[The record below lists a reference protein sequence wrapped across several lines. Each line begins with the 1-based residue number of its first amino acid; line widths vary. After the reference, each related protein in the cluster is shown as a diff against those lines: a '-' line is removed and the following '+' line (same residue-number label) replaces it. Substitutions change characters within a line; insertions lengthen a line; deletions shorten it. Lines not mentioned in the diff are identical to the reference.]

1 MTGFLARKLG
11 GALVTFVLALTFAFL
26 LSRLSGDPTVNILGP
41 FAQPEQFDELRARLG
56 LDDPL
61 PVQFLD
67 YLTSA
72 FTADF
77 GASLQYGQ
85 ENTSLILERLP
96 NTLILLAVAM
106 TLAIAIGVPLGVLA
120 AVKEGSAWDRL
131 ASTTALV
138 GQSVPVFWLG
148 LMLILVFAVN
158 LGLLPAGQDGGPA
171 HVVLPA
177 VTLALFPL
185 AQIARLTRAT
195 MAEVLRE
202 PYIDAARARGLAAR
216 RIIGLHALRNAS
228 LPVVTITALQAGL
241 LLSGAV
247 AVEYIYNYSGFGLLA
262 IQAVEFRDFTL
273 VQAVVVF
280 GVLAFVLLN
289 LLVDV
294 LYAVIDPRIRR
305 A

>member
-1 MTGFLARKLG
+1 MSLFLARKAG
-11 GALVTFVLALTFAFL
+11 GALVTFTLALTLAFL
-26 LSRLSGDPTVNILGP
+26 LSRLSGDPTGNILGP
-41 FAQPEQFDELRARLG
+41 FATPDQFDALRRQLG
-56 LDDPL
+56 LDDSL

-67 YLTSA
+67 YMRGA

-77 GASLQYGQ
+77 GDSLQYQ
-85 ENTSLILERLP
+85 QDNLSLILERLP
-96 NTLILLAVAM
+96 NTLVLLGLAM
-106 TLAIAIGVPLGVLA
+106 LIALALGVPLGVLA
-120 AVKEGSAWDRL
+120 ATKEGSVWDRL
-131 ASTTALV
+131 ASTVALL
-138 GQSVPVFWLG
+138 GQSMPVFWLG

-158 LGLLPAGQDGGPA
+158 LGLLPAGQTGGFD
-171 HVVLPA
+171 HVILPA

-202 PYIDAARARGLAAR
+202 PYIEAARARGLATR
-216 RIIGLHALRNAS
+216 RIIGVHALRNAS
-228 LPVVTITALQAGL
+228 LPVITITALQMGL

-247 AVEYIYNYSGFGLLA
+247 AVEYVYNYSGFGLLA

-273 VQAVVVF
+273 VQAVVVV

-289 LLVDV
+289 LIVDV

>member
-1 MTGFLARKLG
+1 VTGFLARKVG

-56 LDDPL
+56 LDEPL

-72 FTADF
+72 LTADF

-120 AVKEGSAWDRL
+120 AVKEGSAWDWL

-148 LMLILVFAVN
+148 LMLILIFAVN
-158 LGLLPAGQDGGPA
+158 LGLLPAGQDGGPD

-228 LPVVTITALQAGL
+228 LPVVTIAALQAGM

-305 A
+305 V

>member
-11 GALVTFVLALTFAFL
+11 GALVTFVLALTLAFL

-158 LGLLPAGQDGGPA
+158 LGLLPAGQDGGPD

-216 RIIGLHALRNAS
+216 RIIGQHALRNAS

-262 IQAVEFRDFTL
+262 IQAVEFRDFML

>member
-11 GALVTFVLALTFAFL
+11 GALVTFVLALTLAFL

>member
-1 MTGFLARKLG
+1 
-11 GALVTFVLALTFAFL
+11 
-26 LSRLSGDPTVNILGP
+26 
-41 FAQPEQFDELRARLG
+41 
-56 LDDPL
+56 
-61 PVQFLD
+61 
-67 YLTSA
+67 
-72 FTADF
+72 
-77 GASLQYGQ
+77 
-85 ENTSLILERLP
+85 
-96 NTLILLAVAM
+96 
-106 TLAIAIGVPLGVLA
+106 
-120 AVKEGSAWDRL
+120 
-131 ASTTALV
+131 
-138 GQSVPVFWLG
+138 
-148 LMLILVFAVN
+148 
-158 LGLLPAGQDGGPA
+158 
-171 HVVLPA
+171 VVLPA

-305 A
+305 V

>member
-11 GALVTFVLALTFAFL
+11 GALVTFVLALTLAFL

-41 FAQPEQFDELRARLG
+41 FAQPEDFAELRARLG

-158 LGLLPAGQDGGPA
+158 LGLLPAGQAGGPE

-241 LLSGAV
+241 LLSGAI

-280 GVLAFVLLN
+280 GVLVFVLLN

>member
-11 GALVTFVLALTFAFL
+11 GALVTFVLALTLAFL

-41 FAQPEQFDELRARLG
+41 FAQPEQFDELRTRLG

-158 LGLLPAGQDGGPA
+158 LGLLPAGQDGGPE

>member
-1 MTGFLARKLG
+1 VTGFLARKVG

-56 LDDPL
+56 LDEPL

-72 FTADF
+72 LTADF

-96 NTLILLAVAM
+96 NTLILIAVAM

-120 AVKEGSAWDRL
+120 AVKEGSAWDWL

-148 LMLILVFAVN
+148 LMLILIFAVN
-158 LGLLPAGQDGGPA
+158 LGLLPAGQDGGPD

-228 LPVVTITALQAGL
+228 LPVVTITALQAGM

-247 AVEYIYNYSGFGLLA
+247 AVEYIYNYPGFGLLA
-262 IQAVEFRDFTL
+262 IQGVEFRDFTL

-305 A
+305 V

>member
-11 GALVTFVLALTFAFL
+11 GALVTFVLALTLAFL

-41 FAQPEQFDELRARLG
+41 FAQPAEFDELRARLG

-131 ASTTALV
+131 ASWADRV
-138 GQSVPVFWLG
+138 VFLR
-148 LMLILVFAVN
+148 
-158 LGLLPAGQDGGPA
+158 DGRVIDQTVAPPGP
-171 HVVLPA
+171 
-177 VTLALFPL
+177 
-185 AQIARLTRAT
+185 
-195 MAEVLRE
+195 E
-202 PYIDAARARGLAAR
+202 
-216 RIIGLHALRNAS
+216 S
-228 LPVVTITALQAGL
+228 
-241 LLSGAV
+241 
-247 AVEYIYNYSGFGLLA
+247 LLA
-262 IQAVEFRDFTL
+262 PHTA
-273 VQAVVVF
+273 
-280 GVLAFVLLN
+280 
-289 LLVDV
+289 
-294 LYAVIDPRIRR
+294 
-305 A
+305 